1 MQKEKKMQI
10 TRHKLTADWL
20 SYCRLVT
27 FTITHQRSHRPGPHL
42 QSNRF
47 KSSEIQ
53 VCCTLLQ
60 KFWLCCHLTVNVALG
75 RGHYKYKAVYS
86 DNASINRARGGDRTH
101 QLSRFKPEGEI
112 LNQCVWQHSSN
123 EGMCSS
129 IQQNQCQGLLDFLLI
144 CHISVD
150 VQRKFL
156 TVKQALQ
163 QLTSILY
170 SCIFFSPQRTLTN
183 MLSLKCRS
191 SKCECITERMKVYC
205 TFKNRRFFLAH
216 HPTVSLH
223 VTRCAAETEN
233 KQMIC
238 YPVWPHLVKLF
249 TASQMWADKKKDSI
263 SV

>member
-75 RGHYKYKAVYS
+75 RGHYKYKVVYS

-170 SCIFFSPQRTLTN
+170 SCIFFFTTTHTHKYAE
-183 MLSLKCRS
+183 LK
-191 SKCECITERMKVYC
+191 VQ
-205 TFKNRRFFLAH
+205 
-216 HPTVSLH
+216 
-223 VTRCAAETEN
+223 
-233 KQMIC
+233 KQ
-238 YPVWPHLVKLF
+238 
-249 TASQMWADKKKDSI
+249 QMWMHHWTDESLLHIQKQAHAFFFWPTI
-263 SV
+263 QQ